1 MIHISVN
8 EVPRWF
14 ISVGKR
20 LLNDSYMCKK
30 KSREKKQLLND
41 SYQCKR
47 SSSVIH
53 ISGKKAP
60 QWFTS
65 VWQKLFY
72 DSLQRKRSSSI
83 LNLVWM
89 KLHSDSYEC
98 KWSSSIIDACGK
110 NAPVIQLYV
119 WKRET
124 CCYLFGRKYQ
134 LMYVANASPWFARL
148 ISMRD
153 DI

>member
-1 MIHISVN
+1 MILISVN
-8 EVPRWF
+8 EAPRWF
-14 ISVGKR
+14 ISVGK
-20 LLNDSYMCKK
+20 DF
-30 KSREKKQLLND
+30 
-41 SYQCKR
+41 
-47 SSSVIH
+47 
-53 ISGKKAP
+53 P

-65 VWQKLFY
+65 VWKKLFY
-72 DSLQRKRSSSI
+72 NSLQRKRSSPV

-98 KWSSSIIDACGK
+98 KWSSSIIDVCGK

-119 WKRET
+119 WKKET

-148 ISMRD
+148 IFMMLSKSVSRIRGYWWRIGQLVLPLFGCD
-153 DI
+153 DDGDDDLLNHFHHQV